1 MRRAYSE
8 VDRERLFVEASKSG
22 ESLAQCARRQGISV
36 STAYAWASA
45 RKAVGGVTFAQVVP
59 QSEAFEEARASGLT
73 LRLGQLEI
81 DVHEGF
87 DAALLR
93 AVVEALTEGKQ

>member
-1 MRRAYSE
+1 MRREYTE
-8 VDRERLFVEASKSG
+8 VDRERLFVEAGRSG

-45 RKAVGGVTFAQVVP
+45 RKAVGAVTFARVVP
-59 QSEAFEEARASGLT
+59 QREALASDSAGGLS
-73 LRLGQLEI
+73 LRVGQVQI
-81 DVHEGF
+81 DVQRDF

-93 AVVEALTEGKQ
+93 AVVVALTGDEQ

>member
-1 MRRAYSE
+1 MRRAYNE
-8 VDRERLFVEASKSG
+8 GDRERLFLEAGKSG

-45 RKAVGGVTFAQVVP
+45 RKASALTFARVVP
-59 QSEAFEEARASGLT
+59 QSEVSSMKGSSGLT
-73 LRLGQLEI
+73 LRIGQLEI
-81 DVHEGF
+81 DIRRGV

-93 AVVEALTEGKQ
+93 AVVEALTDGKS